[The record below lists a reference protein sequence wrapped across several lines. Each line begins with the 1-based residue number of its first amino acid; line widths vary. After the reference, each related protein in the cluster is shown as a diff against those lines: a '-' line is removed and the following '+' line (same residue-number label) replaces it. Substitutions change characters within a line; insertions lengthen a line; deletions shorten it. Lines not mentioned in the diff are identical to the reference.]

1 MSIENLTIISRVAT
15 LSAFLVFLIFY
26 TRKNLWKSKFRWVG
40 VLLLGS
46 VSFDVLCQILFDN
59 KINPNIGIN
68 LWILFEAIFYTFFCY
83 AYLKNK
89 KIKITVLILIS
100 FFFVF
105 GLFNFFFLEGPT
117 TLNSYTR
124 SVASVLMVIF
134 SIYLFFQLL
143 VDLPTAKLT
152 RFPMFWVSAAVL
164 LYFSG
169 TFVLNISIGY
179 LVNTLNSNLIF
190 FWIFLLVLNFV
201 KNILL
206 GIGSYYKLKSI
217 PSV

>member
-1 MSIENLTIISRVAT
+1 MSRESFIIISRIAT
-15 LSAFLVFLIFY
+15 LSAFLVFLLFY
-26 TRKNLWKSKFRWVG
+26 TRKNLWKTKFRWVG
-40 VLLLGS
+40 VLLLVS
-46 VSFDVLCQILFDN
+46 VSFDVLCEILYNN
-59 KINPNIGIN
+59 KVNPNIAIN

-83 AYLKNK
+83 AYLKSK
-89 KIKITVLILIS
+89 KIRITFLILIS
-100 FFFVF
+100 IFFCF

-117 TLNSYTR
+117 ILNSYTR
-124 SVASVLMVIF
+124 SLACFIMVLF

-169 TFVLNISIGY
+169 TFILNISIGY